1 MKTFQLEGKPRKE
14 IGKKAVKALRSEG
27 LIPAVLYGHRSV
39 ELPYSGKLE
48 DGQVLVENQGK
59 GVVVTN
65 FTVTTD
71 AVRKLIYSPE
81 VFIVELN
88 IGGHKQTAMLK
99 DLQLHPVT
107 DEILHIDFL
116 AVFPDIPMTIEVP
129 VVLDGFAAGVR
140 AGGKLNLISKK
151 LKVKGLSKDIPEKLH
166 INVENLELGKAIQI
180 KHLNFDNLTLLNAPD
195 NVVCVVAVTRGA
207 MTQSTTT
214 TSEEG
219 EEIKVLGF
227 FS

>member
-140 AGGKLNLISKK
+140 AGGKLNLISRK

-214 TSEEG
+214 TSEE
-219 EEIKVLGF
+219 EEKK
-227 FS
+227 

>member
-214 TSEEG
+214 TSEE
-219 EEIKVLGF
+219 EEKR
-227 FS
+227 

>member
-14 IGKKAVKALRSEG
+14 IGKKAVKALRGEG

-116 AVFPDIPMTIEVP
+116 AVFPDM
-129 VVLDGFAAGVR
+129 VVSRPSLCAFPRKTAYQCR
-140 AGGKLNLISKK
+140 KS
-151 LKVKGLSKDIPEKLH
+151 
-166 INVENLELGKAIQI
+166 
-180 KHLNFDNLTLLNAPD
+180 
-195 NVVCVVAVTRGA
+195 GA
-207 MTQSTTT
+207 WQSHSDK
-214 TSEEG
+214 TSELRQPDSAQCSRQCGLRSSRYSWSDDTVNCHYLRRRG

>member
-140 AGGKLNLISKK
+140 AGGKLNLMSKK

-180 KHLNFDNLTLLNAPD
+180 KHLSFDNLTLLNAPD

-207 MTQSTTT
+207 MTQSAAT
-214 TSEEG
+214 TSEE
-219 EEIKVLGF
+219 EEKK
-227 FS
+227 

>member
-14 IGKKAVKALRSEG
+14 IGKKAVKALRGEG

-166 INVENLELGKAIQI
+166 IKVENLELGKAIQI

-207 MTQSTTT
+207 MTQSTAT
-214 TSEEG
+214 TSEE
-219 EEIKVLGF
+219 EEKK
-227 FS
+227 

>member
-65 FTVTTD
+65 FTVTID

-207 MTQSTTT
+207 MTQSTAT
-214 TSEEG
+214 TSEE
-219 EEIKVLGF
+219 EEKK
-227 FS
+227 

>member
-116 AVFPDIPMTIEVP
+116 AVFPDIPMTTEVP

-214 TSEEG
+214 TSEE
-219 EEIKVLGF
+219 EEKK
-227 FS
+227 

>member
-65 FTVTTD
+65 FMVTTD

-207 MTQSTTT
+207 MTQSTAT
-214 TSEEG
+214 TSEE
-219 EEIKVLGF
+219 EEKK
-227 FS
+227 

>member
-151 LKVKGLSKDIPEKLH
+151 LKVKGLSKDNPEKLH

-195 NVVCVVAVTRGA
+195 NVVCVVAGTRGA
-207 MTQSTTT
+207 MTQSTAT
-214 TSEEG
+214 TSEE
-219 EEIKVLGF
+219 EEKK
-227 FS
+227 

>member
-116 AVFPDIPMTIEVP
+116 AVVPDIPMTIEVP

-195 NVVCVVAVTRGA
+195 NVV
-207 MTQSTTT
+207 
-214 TSEEG
+214 
-219 EEIKVLGF
+219 
-227 FS
+227 

>member
-14 IGKKAVKALRSEG
+14 IGKKAVKALRGEG

-65 FTVTTD
+65 FTVTID

-116 AVFPDIPMTIEVP
+116 AVFPDIPMTIEVH

-207 MTQSTTT
+207 MTQSTAT
-214 TSEEG
+214 TSEE
-219 EEIKVLGF
+219 EEKK
-227 FS
+227 

>member
-1 MKTFQLEGKPRKE
+1 MKTFQLEGEPRKE

-65 FTVTTD
+65 FTVTID

-214 TSEEG
+214 TQEE
-219 EEIKVLGF
+219 EEKK
-227 FS
+227 

>member
-14 IGKKAVKALRSEG
+14 IGKKAVKALRGEG

-207 MTQSTTT
+207 MTQSTAT
-214 TSEEG
+214 TSEE
-219 EEIKVLGF
+219 EEKKEKF
-227 FS
+227 

>member
-14 IGKKAVKALRSEG
+14 IGKKAVKALRGEG

-65 FTVTTD
+65 FTVTID

-214 TSEEG
+214 TQEE
-219 EEIKVLGF
+219 EEKK
-227 FS
+227 

>member
-207 MTQSTTT
+207 MTQSAAT
-214 TSEEG
+214 TSEE
-219 EEIKVLGF
+219 EEKK
-227 FS
+227 

>member
-129 VVLDGFAAGVR
+129 VVLDGFAVGVR

-207 MTQSTTT
+207 MTQSTAT
-214 TSEEG
+214 TSEE
-219 EEIKVLGF
+219 EEKK
-227 FS
+227 

>member
-207 MTQSTTT
+207 MTQSTAT
-214 TSEEG
+214 TSEE
-219 EEIKVLGF
+219 EEKK
-227 FS
+227 